1 MGEREGRRSTWKLL
15 FVKIL
20 IVTGHE
26 CIEHLQLLFIVRSF
40 VRLLLLFIFTAY
52 FLFLFLFCIEHLQ
65 LLGVEETV
73 ANEKTKLCFQSN
85 CLYNKSV
92 TSN

>member
-15 FVKIL
+15 FVKIS

-26 CIEHLQLLFIVRSF
+26 CIEHLQ
-40 VRLLLLFIFTAY
+40 LLFIFTAY

-65 LLGVEETV
+65 LLVVEKTV

>member
-26 CIEHLQLLFIVRSF
+26 CIEHLQLLFI
-40 VRLLLLFIFTAY
+40 FTAY
-52 FLFLFLFCIEHLQ
+52 FLFLFLFLFCIEHLQ